1 MTRLASCA
9 RSIWSTGQDQC
20 ATIKR
25 QLSMLLPGISTFLDV
40 DVRRSA
46 APRTS
51 RHSGIVLSSA
61 LNSRAD
67 APSTQ
72 DLESIDA
79 LEEYIDASQVIM
91 IFVSKGYFGSKN
103 CLREARTAVQKT
115 KPLALVHDPVR
126 GGATL
131 EAIKEDECPV
141 ELQGIFND
149 RKVIEWH
156 RIKVANTAASPG

>member
-1 MTRLASCA
+1 MRHHQAPA
-9 RSIWSTGQDQC
+9 
-20 ATIKR
+20 
-25 QLSMLLPGISTFLDV
+25 V
-40 DVRRSA
+40 HA
-46 APRTS
+46 APRHLDLPRRRCMPICGASNLKT
-51 RHSGIVLSSA
+51 VLSSA